1 MAQYKVGKIVKGN
14 ITGIEKYG
22 IFVNLDNFYS
32 AINRAALLTQNKDK
46 NLINMKTAGNELVI
60 TSFASEIGKS
70 EESVAISKNNDGDI
84 TISYSAKYMLD
95 ALKTLNDDEI
105 CAIVAKEVKKRKES
119 VKEYEDAG
127 REDIANSLKQEVEIL
142 SKYLPEQL
150 TEDEIEKLVVE
161 AISESG
167 ATSPKDMGRVMSIL
181 RPKTAGKADGKLVS
195 DIVKEKLA
203 NM

>member
-1 MAQYKVGKIVKGN
+1 MKEELLQDLKEAMKNKETLRKDT
-14 ITGIEKYG
+14 ITM
-22 IFVNLDNFYS
+22 L
-32 AINRAALLTQNKDK
+32 RAAILQVEKD
-46 NLINMKTAGNELVI
+46 
-60 TSFASEIGKS
+60 SQ
-70 EESVAISKNNDGDI
+70 
-84 TISYSAKYMLD
+84 
-95 ALKTLNDDEI
+95 KTLNDDEI

-127 REDIANSLKQEVEIL
+127 REDIAENLKKEIEIL

-150 TEDEIEKLVVE
+150 TEEEIRKMVE
-161 AISESG
+161 DAVKESG
-167 ATSPKDMGRVMSIL
+167 AASPRDMGKVMSIL

>member
-1 MAQYKVGKIVKGN
+1 MKEELLQDLKEAMKNKDTLRKDT
-14 ITGIEKYG
+14 ITM
-22 IFVNLDNFYS
+22 L
-32 AINRAALLTQNKDK
+32 RAAILQVEKDSQK
-46 NLINMKTAGNELVI
+46 V
-60 TSFASEIGKS
+60 
-70 EESVAISKNNDGDI
+70 
-84 TISYSAKYMLD
+84 
-95 ALKTLNDDEI
+95 LNDDEI

-127 REDIANSLKQEVEIL
+127 REDIADNLKNEIEIL

-150 TEDEIEKLVVE
+150 TEDEIRKMVE
-161 AISESG
+161 DAIVESG
-167 ATSPKDMGRVMSIL
+167 AASPRDMGKVMSIL

>member
-1 MAQYKVGKIVKGN
+1 MLARVNKV
-14 ITGIEKYG
+14 EK
-22 IFVNLDNFYS
+22 DS
-32 AINRAALLTQNKDK
+32 Q
-46 NLINMKTAGNELVI
+46 
-60 TSFASEIGKS
+60 
-70 EESVAISKNNDGDI
+70 
-84 TISYSAKYMLD
+84 
-95 ALKTLNDDEI
+95 KTLNDDEI

>member
-1 MAQYKVGKIVKGN
+1 MKEELLQDLKEAMKNKDTLRKDT
-14 ITGIEKYG
+14 ITM
-22 IFVNLDNFYS
+22 L
-32 AINRAALLTQNKDK
+32 RAAILQVEKDSQ
-46 NLINMKTAGNELVI
+46 IV
-60 TSFASEIGKS
+60 
-70 EESVAISKNNDGDI
+70 
-84 TISYSAKYMLD
+84 
-95 ALKTLNDDEI
+95 LNDDEI

-127 REDIANSLKQEVEIL
+127 REDIADNLKKEIEIL

-150 TEDEIEKLVVE
+150 TEDEIRKMVE
-161 AISESG
+161 DAIVESG
-167 ATSPKDMGRVMSIL
+167 AASPRDMGKVMSIL